1 MFGATDMSA
10 ILSVENLQQNLFDP
24 DRGDRFT
31 VTVDKPIKL
40 MAGDFAALL
49 GPSGCG
55 KTTLLSVLGL
65 LRKPS
70 KPSEI
75 KSFKFG
81 INPDQDGNVSEVV
94 DVSKAWSAND
104 RGLIEHLRRKHV
116 GFSLQSGELL
126 SSLTVAENIRLP
138 LELNGFSDKEAAARV
153 TELIDAF
160 GLSRQR
166 EGGDGEISLAK
177 SRINKLSGGEYQ
189 RVVLA
194 RAVAH
199 KPDLVFVDEPT
210 AALNHELARR
220 SLSKL
225 VEMQQKEKCAIL
237 MITHDEHLAKEFA
250 NVVIRMEPVS
260 GKPAGHIASIETRE
274 LVRNLE
280 NEAAPLESESSSK
293 TTDGESIDE

>member
-1 MFGATDMSA
+1 MENSTKT
-10 ILSVENLQQNLFDP
+10 ILSVSDLEQNLFDP

-31 VTVDKPIKL
+31 VTVDKPIRL

-70 KPSEI
+70 NSKSI
-75 KSFKFG
+75 KKFEFG
-81 INPDQDGNVSEVV
+81 INPDEDGIVSEVV
-94 DVSKAWSAND
+94 DVSQAWKRND
-104 RGLIEHLRRKHV
+104 RQLIEKLRREHV

-126 SSLTVAENIRLP
+126 SSLTVAENIKVP
-138 LELNGFSDKEAAARV
+138 LELNGFSLNEMNERV
-153 TELIDAF
+153 TDLITAF
-160 GLSRQR
+160 GLSRER
-166 EGGDGEISLAK
+166 EGGGGEINLAN
-177 SRINKLSGGEYQ
+177 SRVNKLSGGEYQ

-194 RAVAH
+194 RAIAH

-225 VEMQQKEKCAIL
+225 VEMQEKEKCAIL
-237 MITHDEHLAKEFA
+237 MITHDEQLAEEFA
-250 NVVIRMEPVS
+250 NVMIRMEPVR
-260 GKPAGHIASIETRE
+260 GKPAGHIASIERVKTG
-274 LVRNLE
+274 VNT
-280 NEAAPLESESSSK
+280 NE
-293 TTDGESIDE
+293 